1 MSGASNRLLVEV
13 SADDH
18 SQGPLAAEFVLV
30 QYGDYECPYTRRSL
44 REVEGVRAELGP
56 AVRWVYRN
64 FPLSEIH
71 PHALRAAE
79 AAEAAAAQ
87 GRFWDMHALLFA
99 RQQALEEENLYE
111 YARELDLDLE
121 VFAHDLATGAHLG
134 RIGADLDGGV
144 SSGVRGTP
152 TFFANGVRHDASYS
166 ASALVAALRA
176 TGRIS

>member
-1 MSGASNRLLVEV
+1 MSGASDRLLVEV

-18 SQGPLAAEFVLV
+18 SQGSLAAELVLV

-44 REVEGVRAELGP
+44 REVEGVRAELGE
-56 AVRWVYRN
+56 ALRWVYRN
-64 FPLSEIH
+64 FPLTEIH

-99 RQQALEEENLYE
+99 RQKALEEENLHG
-111 YARELDLDLE
+111 YASDLGLDLE
-121 VFAHDLATGAHLG
+121 AFGHDLATGAHLG
-134 RIGADLDGGV
+134 RIQTDLDGGV
-144 SSGVRGTP
+144 RSGVRGTP
-152 TFFANGVRHDASYS
+152 TFFANGVRHDGSYS

-176 TGRIS
+176 TGPST